1 MSSMSEDAVFKALLK
16 NKPPQTTQSY
26 QKAPAPVKNVPRTS
40 AASSEDAMYKALL
53 KNRQQQSQ
61 VQKATPVRTESPV
74 PTEAIPAAP
83 RVNKE
88 AAAEAAVP
96 ATVPAV
102 AATAEVPVQVDQ
114 VAESIKNLAV
124 SVNLVYGLMK
134 TAVIVMVLILI
145 VGLANLIRG

>member
-1 MSSMSEDAVFKALLK
+1 MPSMSEDALFKALLK
-16 NKPPQTTQSY
+16 NKPPQTTQPD

-53 KNRQQQSQ
+53 KNRTQQSQ
-61 VQKATPVRTESPV
+61 VQKSPPVRTESPV
-74 PTEAIPAAP
+74 RTEVIPAAP
-83 RVNKE
+83 QVQKE
-88 AAAEAAVP
+88 PPVETAVIPTAAPAAAP
-96 ATVPAV
+96 QT
-102 AATAEVPVQVDQ
+102 DQ
-114 VAESIKNLAV
+114 VAESIQNLTA